1 MLSWKERISGTIN
14 DAIGKR
20 KLKPYYEKLKE
31 IKSLRLT
38 GAEHK
43 STEEL
48 QEQARELR
56 HRAQSGEPL
65 HQLFIP
71 AAGLVD
77 EAVWR
82 LMGIRLYDVQWL
94 ASMALYAGYMVE
106 MQTGEGKTLAAV
118 LPAYLH
124 ALSGRGVHIFTFND
138 YLATRDAAWMGPIF
152 EFLGLRV
159 GCVREEMTLAE
170 RKAAYAADVT
180 YLTAKQAGFDY
191 LRDSLVYDKADLVQ
205 RPFHYVLIDEADSI
219 MIDEARIPLVIA
231 GEAASARS
239 FHKGMAEVVAQ
250 LKAGSDYDTDE
261 NKRNVYL
268 TEVGMEKAEALL
280 GCGNLYDTH
289 NSDKLTELNNALH
302 AEALL
307 KRDVDYIV
315 RDGEVQ
321 LIDEFTGRIADKRH
335 WPEGLQRSVEIKE
348 GLKTGAGGKIL
359 GMLDLQHLLSLYPQI
374 CGMTATAHLARSE
387 FKDTYSLDVLVIP
400 PNKPC
405 RRVDSPH
412 LIFSHMEAKHKA
424 IINEIL
430 FVHHSGRPILVGTAS
445 VEESNRLAADLQSEG
460 VECQVLNAQNDR
472 EEAAII
478 AKAGMYGAV
487 TVSTNMAG
495 RGVDI
500 ILGAGDPEQYE
511 QVAELG
517 GLYVL
522 GTHLHESA
530 RVDKQ
535 LSGRA
540 GRQGDPGSSRYL
552 ISLEDDLLVQFGI
565 AESLT
570 DEERQL
576 QQDTAIRTPRIHH
589 VVHHIQRIAD
599 GQNVEIKKTLNR
611 YADMLENQR
620 KLIASK
626 RCEVLHDQ
634 VKPNILAEGN
644 PQLYAELCG
653 QYGAE
658 AVAAAEKRITLLQ
671 IDRRWSDHLDY
682 VAYVKEGIHLES
694 IGNKNPLDEFN
705 RLIIQAYEGIME
717 EMEEGVL
724 TAFASLDQSKATI
737 DLSQEERKVPSATWT
752 YMINDQVFQKKV
764 RLF

>member
-1 MLSWKERISGTIN
+1 
-14 DAIGKR
+14 
-20 KLKPYYEKLKE
+20 
-31 IKSLRLT
+31 
-38 GAEHK
+38 
-43 STEEL
+43 
-48 QEQARELR
+48 
-56 HRAQSGEPL
+56 
-65 HQLFIP
+65 
-71 AAGLVD
+71 
-77 EAVWR
+77 
-82 LMGIRLYDVQWL
+82 
-94 ASMALYAGYMVE
+94 
-106 MQTGEGKTLAAV
+106 
-118 LPAYLH
+118 
-124 ALSGRGVHIFTFND
+124 
-138 YLATRDAAWMGPIF
+138 
-152 EFLGLRV
+152 
-159 GCVREEMTLAE
+159 
-170 RKAAYAADVT
+170 
-180 YLTAKQAGFDY
+180 
-191 LRDSLVYDKADLVQ
+191 
-205 RPFHYVLIDEADSI
+205 
-219 MIDEARIPLVIA
+219 
-231 GEAASARS
+231 
-239 FHKGMAEVVAQ
+239 
-250 LKAGSDYDTDE
+250 
-261 NKRNVYL
+261 
-268 TEVGMEKAEALL
+268 MEKAEALL

-289 NSDKLTELNNALH
+289 NSDKLTELNSALH

-335 WPEGLQRSVEIKE
+335 WPEGLQRAVEIKE

-359 GMLDLQHLLSLYPQI
+359 GMLDLQHFLSLYPQV
-374 CGMTATAHLARSE
+374 CGMTATAYLARSE

-405 RRVDSPH
+405 RRVDYPH
-412 LIFSHMEAKHKA
+412 LIFSHLEAKRKA

-430 FVHHSGRPILVGTAS
+430 FVHHSGRPILIGTAS
-445 VEESNRLAADLQSEG
+445 VDESNRLAADLRSEG
-460 VECQVLNAQNDR
+460 VACQVLNAQNDR
-472 EEAAII
+472 EEAEII
-478 AKAGMYGAV
+478 AKAGIYGAV

-500 ILGAGDPEQYE
+500 ILGAGDSEQYE
-511 QVAELG
+511 QVAALG

-565 AESLT
+565 GEALT
-570 DEERQL
+570 EEELQL
-576 QQDTAIRTPRIHH
+576 QQDTAIRTPHIHH

-620 KLIASK
+620 KLIAAK
-626 RCEVLHDQ
+626 RSQILHDQ

-644 PQLYAELCG
+644 PPLYAELCS

-694 IGNKNPLDEFN
+694 IGNKNPLDEYN
-705 RLIIQAYEGIME
+705 RLIIEAYEGIME

-724 TAFASLDQSKATI
+724 TAFAALDRSKATI
-737 DLSQEERKVPSATWT
+737 DLSREERKVPSATWT
-752 YMINDQVFQKKV
+752 YMINDQAFQKKV